1 MATCVGTFADSQ
13 KFEIDEVGIVRHK
26 REGNSYADK
35 VIDGVALD
43 TTLHFDSQGYMYYE
57 EGPEQPPVKKT
68 ISIQESTS
76 EEVGSKKKKKKMKK
90 NKNFKTKPKHSWHKR
105 LSKVALE
112 LGDVSSQTEMNAQ
125 MEWQGF
131 WDDKEIRE
139 RKEEEAYWKTW
150 VEKVRE
156 EPGTIAYVQLDV
168 SLDSYYRPVYDI
180 DEGGVNRDYSNPHGW
195 FMEQK
200 DPKFYE
206 KYNWNDPYYWRAKE
220 RITEFKD
227 TLGFFTFWDEDME
240 TYMWI
245 PYNRWSELFDYEP
258 TAEVLKNIFW
268 LSKEKKEM
276 EPGYFIGGPKG
287 LSYHLDD
294 LHWLVLWQHMDFLR
308 TGKFRNCHYDS
319 GSERKRSLCTV
330 GKKFL
335 YNIQIPN
342 ITFE

>member
-1 MATCVGTFADSQ
+1 MATCVGAFADSQ
-13 KFEIDEVGIVRHK
+13 RFEIDGVGVVRHK
-26 REGNSYADK
+26 REGESYADK

-57 EGPEQPPVKKT
+57 EESVESPVEKVAT
-68 ISIQESTS
+68 IQESTS

-112 LGDVSSQTEMNAQ
+112 LGDVSTQTEMNAQ

-139 RKEEEAYWKTW
+139 RQEEQTYWDTW
-150 VEKVRE
+150 AEKVRE

-168 SLDSYYRPVYDI
+168 SLDSYYIPVYHI
-180 DEGGVNRDYSNPHGW
+180 DEGGLNRDYSNPHGW

-200 DPKFYE
+200 DPE
-206 KYNWNDPYYWRAKE
+206 YNKLPFSGKS
-220 RITEFKD
+220 D
-227 TLGFFTFWDEDME
+227 TRSFFTFWDEDME

-245 PYNRWSELFDYEP
+245 PYTRWSELFDYEP
-258 TAEVLKNIFW
+258 TPEVLKGIFW
-268 LSKEKKEM
+268 LSKERKEM

-294 LHWLVLWQHMDFLR
+294 LLWQVLWQHMDFLR
-308 TGKFRNCHYDS
+308 TGKFRDAHYDS
-319 GSERKRSLCTV
+319 GSEGRRSLCNV
-330 GKKFL
+330 GKKFYKDKL
-335 YNIQIPN
+335 YNIQIPK

>member
-1 MATCVGTFADSQ
+1 MATCVGAFADSQ
-13 KFEIDEVGIVRHK
+13 RFEIDGVGVVRHK
-26 REGNSYADK
+26 REGESYADK

-57 EGPEQPPVKKT
+57 EESVESPVEKVAT
-68 ISIQESTS
+68 IQESTS
-76 EEVGSKKKKKKMKK
+76 EEIGSKKKKKKMKK

-112 LGDVSSQTEMNAQ
+112 LGDVSTQTEMNAQ

-139 RKEEEAYWKTW
+139 RQEEQAYWDTW
-150 VEKVRE
+150 AEKVRE

-168 SLDSYYRPVYDI
+168 SLDSYYRPVYHI

-200 DPKFYE
+200 DPE
-206 KYNWNDPYYWRAKE
+206 YNKLPFSGKSATRS
-220 RITEFKD
+220 
-227 TLGFFTFWDEDME
+227 FFTFWDEDME

-245 PYNRWSELFDYEP
+245 PYTRWSELFDYEP
-258 TAEVLKNIFW
+258 TPEVLKGIFW
-268 LSKEKKEM
+268 LSKERKEM

-294 LHWLVLWQHMDFLR
+294 LLWQVLWQHMDFLR
-308 TGKFRNCHYDS
+308 TGKFRDAHYDS
-319 GSERKRSLCTV
+319 GSEGRRSLCNV
-330 GKKFL
+330 GKKFYKDKL

>member
-1 MATCVGTFADSQ
+1 MATCVGAFADSQ
-13 KFEIDEVGIVRHK
+13 RFEIDEVGVVRHK

-57 EGPEQPPVKKT
+57 EEPEQPPVKKVP
-68 ISIQESTS
+68 IILESSS

-90 NKNFKTKPKHSWHKR
+90 NKNYQTKPKHSWHKR

-112 LGDVSSQTEMNAQ
+112 LGNVSSQTEINAQ
-125 MEWQGF
+125 MEWQDF

-139 RKEEEAYWKTW
+139 RQEEEAYWETW
-150 VEKVRE
+150 AEKVRE

-168 SLDSYYRPVYDI
+168 SLDYYGNPVYHI
-180 DEGGVNRDYSNPHGW
+180 DQGGVNRDYSNPHGW
-195 FMEQK
+195 FMEEK
-200 DPKFYE
+200 DPEYDTIAMSGKYE
-206 KYNWNDPYYWRAKE
+206 TRS
-220 RITEFKD
+220 
-227 TLGFFTFWDEDME
+227 FFTFWDEEME

-245 PYNRWSELFDYEP
+245 PYNRWSEIFDYEP
-258 TAEVLKNIFW
+258 TQKVLKNIFW
-268 LSKEKKEM
+268 LSKERKEM
-276 EPGYFIGGPKG
+276 EPDYFIGGPNG

-294 LHWLVLWQHMDFLR
+294 LQWQVLWLHMDFLR
-308 TGKFRNCHYDS
+308 TGKFRNWYYDS
-319 GSERKRSLCTV
+319 GSEGRRSLCNV
-330 GKKFL
+330 GNNFL

>member
-1 MATCVGTFADSQ
+1 MATCVGAFADSQ
-13 KFEIDEVGIVRHK
+13 RFEIDEVGVVRHK
-26 REGNSYADK
+26 RRGESYADK

-57 EGPEQPPVKKT
+57 EGVEQPPVKKVAT
-68 ISIQESTS
+68 IQESTS

-112 LGDVSSQTEMNAQ
+112 LGDVSAQTEMNAQ

-139 RKEEEAYWKTW
+139 RQEEQTYWETW
-150 VEKVRE
+150 AEKVRE

-168 SLDSYYRPVYDI
+168 SLDSYNRPVYHI

-200 DPKFYE
+200 DPI
-206 KYNWNDPYYWRAKE
+206 YNKKPFSGKSETRS
-220 RITEFKD
+220 
-227 TLGFFTFWDEDME
+227 FFTFWDEDME

-258 TAEVLKNIFW
+258 TQKVLKDVFW
-268 LSKEKKEM
+268 LSKERKEM

-294 LHWLVLWQHMDFLR
+294 LQWQVLWYHMDFLR
-308 TGKFRNCHYDS
+308 TGKFRNAHYDS
-319 GSERKRSLCTV
+319 GSEGRRSLCSV

>member
-1 MATCVGTFADSQ
+1 MATCVGAFADSQ
-13 KFEIDEVGIVRHK
+13 RFMIDEVGVVRHK

-57 EGPEQPPVKKT
+57 EEPEQPPVKKVA
-68 ISIQESTS
+68 IIQESTS
-76 EEVGSKKKKKKMKK
+76 EEIGSKKKKKKMKK

-112 LGDVSSQTEMNAQ
+112 LGDVSAQTEMNAQ
-125 MEWQGF
+125 MEWQDF

-139 RKEEEAYWKTW
+139 RQEEEAYWDTW
-150 VEKVRE
+150 AEKVRE

-168 SLDSYYRPVYDI
+168 SLDSCYRPVYDI
-180 DEGGVNRDYSNPHGW
+180 DEGGVNRNYSNPHGW
-195 FMEQK
+195 FMEPK
-200 DPKFYE
+200 DPMYNKLPFSGKYE
-206 KYNWNDPYYWRAKE
+206 TRS
-220 RITEFKD
+220 
-227 TLGFFTFWDEDME
+227 FFTFWDEDME

-245 PYNRWSELFDYEP
+245 PYNRWSVIFDYEP
-258 TAEVLKNIFW
+258 TQKVLKDIFW
-268 LSKEKKEM
+268 LSKERKEM
-276 EPGYFIGGPKG
+276 EPGYFLGGPKG

-294 LHWLVLWQHMDFLR
+294 LQWDILWRHMDFLR

-319 GSERKRSLCTV
+319 GSEGRRSLCSV
-330 GKKFL
+330 GKKFQ